1 MTTAMTPDLAARPE
15 RSERPGRSDLR
26 VTTARVV
33 KSEWIKFWSLRSTAF
48 TLLGAVVALVAF
60 GLISA
65 SVTSGG
71 GTLEGPAEG
80 VTDPTGISL
89 AGTQLAQLVI
99 GTLGV
104 LLTAGEY
111 STGLIRSTLA
121 AVPRRLPVL
130 WAKSA
135 VFTGVLLA
143 VGTVAV
149 FGTFLAGQ
157 AILGSDGVSLTDPGV
172 LRAVLGTV
180 VYLTGIGLLG
190 LALGAL
196 LRNTAGAVTTLF
208 ASIWLVPGL
217 MGAVLPDSWNDAIGP
232 YFPSNAGSAFMTV
245 SPDSDLLSAAAGL
258 AVFAGFLA
266 VMLGL
271 AALRLKRRDA

>member
-1 MTTAMTPDLAARPE
+1 MTTAIAPDLTARPE
-15 RSERPGRSDLR
+15 RRDLR
-26 VTTARVV
+26 VTTRRVFR
-33 KSEWIKFWSLRSTAF
+33 SEWIKFWSLRSTAY

-60 GLISA
+60 GLIAA

-71 GTLEGPAEG
+71 GTFEGPGEG
-80 VTDPTGISL
+80 ATDPTDISL

-130 WAKSA
+130 WAKAA
-135 VFTGVLLA
+135 VFAGVVLA
-143 VGTVAV
+143 VGAVAV
-149 FGTFLAGQ
+149 FGAFFGGQ
-157 AILGSDGVSLTDPGV
+157 AILGSDGASLTDPGV
-172 LRAVLGTV
+172 LRAVIGTV

-190 LALGAL
+190 MALGAL

-208 ASIWLVPGL
+208 ASIWLLPGL
-217 MGAVLPDSWNDAIGP
+217 MQVALPDSWNDAIGP

-245 SPDSDLLSAAAGL
+245 SPGSDLLSPAAGL

-266 VMLGL
+266 VLLG
-271 AALRLKRRDA
+271 AAAWQLKRRDA

>member
-1 MTTAMTPDLAARPE
+1 VDP
-15 RSERPGRSDLR
+15 
-26 VTTARVV
+26 
-33 KSEWIKFWSLRSTAF
+33 FWSLRSTAF

-65 SVTSGG
+65 SVTSGC
-71 GTLEGPAEG
+71 GTMEGPGDGA
-80 VTDPTGISL
+80 TDPTDIVLS
-89 AGTQLAQLVI
+89 GTQLAQLVI

-121 AVPRRLPVL
+121 AVPGRLPVL
-130 WAKSA
+130 WAKA
-135 VFTGVLLA
+135 VVFAGVLLA
-143 VGTVAV
+143 VGTVTV
-149 FGTFLAGQ
+149 FVTFFGGQ
-157 AILGSDGVSLTDPGV
+157 AILGSDGASLSEPGV
-172 LRAVLGTV
+172 LRAVIGAV

-208 ASIWLVPGL
+208 ASIWLLPGL

-232 YFPSNAGSAFMTV
+232 YFPSTAGTAFMTV
-245 SPDSDLLSAAAGL
+245 SPGSDMLSPWAGL
-258 AVFAGFLA
+258 AVFAAFLA
-266 VMLGL
+266 VMLGT
-271 AALRLKRRDA
+271 AALQLKRRDA